1 MFEASFDM
9 VYKNDEETVQQILTK
24 LYINK
29 TKQEFSIGVLEPN
42 KTYKVTECVLSVP
55 KGCVTYEY
63 CCDECG
69 CVLSFPH
76 LFIFQHHIPPNTD
89 YCLNCVKL
97 IDDEERERL
106 KSRSLRELF
115 LRGLKPLL
123 TFVTAHHGCLL
134 EPTIE
139 NFRLRHSEEE
149 EMVDSGSSS
158 IDDEST
164 VWSQTDESTSSSSRS
179 SSSRSGSNSNSTDD
193 QESDTPSESE
203 ESSDNMEEEG
213 SKRQTVCL
221 YNYESQERVYC
232 GLGECLNWTL
242 QYLRAPSYSLH
253 HQ

>member
-63 CCDECG
+63 CCDECD

-149 EMVDSGSSS
+149 ETVDSGTS
-158 IDDEST
+158 IDADEST
-164 VWSQTDESTSSSSRS
+164 VWSQTDESSP
-179 SSSRSGSNSNSTDD
+179 SGSNSNSTDD

-203 ESSDNMEEEG
+203 ESSDNMEEEEEG
-213 SKRQTVCL
+213 SEEYGDSMFL
-221 YNYESQERVYC
+221 YNYESQQRVYC
-232 GLGECLNWTL
+232 GLGECLELDTSNTYEHL
-242 QYLRAPSYSLH
+242 LYSLH